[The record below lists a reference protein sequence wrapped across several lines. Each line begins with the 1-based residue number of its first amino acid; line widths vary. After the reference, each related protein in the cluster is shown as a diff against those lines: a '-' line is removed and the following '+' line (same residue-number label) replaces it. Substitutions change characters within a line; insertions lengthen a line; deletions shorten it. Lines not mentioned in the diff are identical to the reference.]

1 VIKPTSLRRRSAGL
15 ARHFAL
21 ALALAAGGAALTVP
35 GLADPAMAQKKKDE
49 PKGAA
54 KPVIS
59 KEFLAAYQPLN
70 KALEAPGAD
79 IPALKP
85 QLLAL
90 KPLAQSADEKQAL
103 GAMIFNAG
111 VTAKDEDLEIEGIDL
126 MLASGKLAQAEGARF
141 NVVAFQ
147 IATGRKQFD
156 RARAYLQAAIDL
168 GFSSPTASTDDLRLN
183 YAELYFSEERYA
195 DGLTYLADLI
205 AARKAA
211 GTEVPL
217 KWYRRAVSVAYTN
230 EIVPQVYEFAAGWV
244 TDYPSPESWRDAV
257 NLTRNL
263 NEFESQPL
271 LDLLRLGRKI
281 GTFKGKNDYIAY
293 IESADAR
300 RLPGEVKAVIEEA
313 YANGTIPRGSDSF
326 VDEQYR
332 LASERSGAERAEMAG
347 LERDANAAS
356 AQLRT
361 VVAAGDV
368 FLSNGDH
375 AKAAGFYQKAL
386 GMAGVDR
393 DHVLTRLG
401 MALIGTGDIAGARE
415 AFAKVG
421 GARLPVARLWAAY
434 AAQQGAAAAGG

>member
-21 ALALAAGGAALTVP
+21 ALALAAGGAVLTVP

-111 VTAKDEDLEIEGIDL
+111 ITAKDEDLEIEGIDL
-126 MLASGKLAQAEGARF
+126 MLSSGKLAQAEAARF
-141 NVVAFQ
+141 NVVGFQ

-156 RARAYLQAAIDL
+156 QARAYLQAAIDL
-168 GFSSPTASTDDLRLN
+168 GFSSPNASTDDLRLN

-211 GTEVPL
+211 GSEVPL

-326 VDEQYR
+326 VDDQYR
-332 LASERSGAERAEMAG
+332 LASDRAGAERAEMVG

-368 FLSNGDH
+368 FLSNGEN

-415 AFAKVG
+415 ALANVG

-434 AAQQGAAAAGG
+434 AAQQGAAASGG

>member
-1 VIKPTSLRRRSAGL
+1 MIKPTSLRRRSAGL

-21 ALALAAGGAALTVP
+21 ALALAAGGAVLTVP

-49 PKGAA
+49 PKVAA

-59 KEFLAAYQPLN
+59 KEFFAAYQPLN

-126 MLASGKLAQAEGARF
+126 MLASGKLAQADGARF

-326 VDEQYR
+326 VDDQYR

-434 AAQQGAAAAGG
+434 AAQQGAVAAGG

>member
-21 ALALAAGGAALTVP
+21 AFALVAGGAVLTVP

-54 KPVIS
+54 KPVFS
-59 KEFLAAYQPLN
+59 KPFVDAYQPLD
-70 KALEAPGAD
+70 KALKAPDVDVAA
-79 IPALKP
+79 IKP
-85 QLLAL
+85 QMLAMV
-90 KPLAQSADEKQAL
+90 PLANSADEKYAL
-103 GAMIFNAG
+103 GIMMFNAG
-111 VTAKDEDLEIEGIDL
+111 ITGKDELLQLQGVDLI
-126 MLASGKLAQAEGARF
+126 LASEKAPQADAARF
-141 NVVAFQ
+141 NVVGFQ
-147 IATGRKQFD
+147 ITAGRREFE
-156 RARAYLQAAIDL
+156 RARAYLQRGIDL
-168 GFSSPTASTDDLRLN
+168 GFSSPSASTDDLRLN

-195 DGLTYLADLI
+195 EGLAYLADLI
-205 AARKAA
+205 AANKAA
-211 GTEVPL
+211 GIEVPL

-244 TDYPSPESWRDAV
+244 TDYPSPDSWRDAV

-263 NEFESQPL
+263 NDFESQPL

-281 GTFKGKNDYIAY
+281 GTFKGKNDYISY

-326 VDEQYR
+326 VDDQYR
-332 LASERSGAERAEMAG
+332 LASERAGTERADMAG
-347 LERDANAAS
+347 LERDANATN

-415 AFAKVG
+415 ALAKVG

-434 AAQQGAAAAGG
+434 AAQQGATAAGG